1 MVLYIPGNA
10 KASQVLE
17 GVKYS
22 AGTTQYGTG
31 TMKNMGDQEMTAVGA
46 YMQEGYLSLSMG
58 GIGDGKF
65 QAVNDGTQLTYA
77 DPVHVSAKNV
87 IMGVEM
93 LGLDGTATSDANA
106 TAADIRAG
114 VIAYSQGQKLV
125 GTSVSPKYTKG
136 ETRPYAAG
144 SYSKISVTGTGFKPK
159 YVIAYSSAPA
169 ADKICT
175 ICEMY
180 PGRMVNTMQNGSG
193 AAMSSTKQGT
203 GDGYFQLLDNGFD
216 MCVGFNGGFVSG
228 IVTYEC
234 WG

>member
-1 MVLYIPGNA
+1 M
-10 KASQVLE
+10 
-17 GVKYS
+17 
-22 AGTTQYGTG
+22 
-31 TMKNMGDQEMTAVGA
+31 
-46 YMQEGYLSLSMG
+46 
-58 GIGDGKF
+58 
-65 QAVNDGTQLTYA
+65 
-77 DPVHVSAKNV
+77 HVSAKNV